1 MGWVLSTS
9 HNDPNDKWVD
19 PTLAYNGNTA
29 DWGRNWDPDEANYLE
44 LILGSPISCDKVR
57 IRGNQTEDKQAYNV
71 NVEVYYSGA
80 YHKIMDNGSPTIDD
94 YTEVAV
100 GSTQTITKAKIWK
113 GDSIQLYL
121 REFSFWEIE
130 GWSGKVSGVTNPAKV
145 LGVAK
150 ANISKVMGVA

>member
-1 MGWVLSTS
+1 
-9 HNDPNDKWVD
+9 
-19 PTLAYNGNTA
+19 
-29 DWGRNWDPDEANYLE
+29 
-44 LILGSPISCDKVR
+44 
-57 IRGNQTEDKQAYNV
+57 
-71 NVEVYYSGA
+71 
-80 YHKIMDNGSPTIDD
+80 MDNGSPTIDD

-150 ANISKVMGVA
+150 ANIGKVMGVA